1 MYSNSS
7 NKCLPPMDI
16 RDLSVDKPVVLV
28 ILMSPA
34 SSGLLISD
42 LPERLHLSSG
52 TQVLLYF

>member
-1 MYSNSS
+1 MHCNSS

-16 RDLSVDKPVVLV
+16 CDLLVDKPVVLV

-34 SSGLLISD
+34 YGLLISD

-52 TQVLLYF
+52 TQVLLYL